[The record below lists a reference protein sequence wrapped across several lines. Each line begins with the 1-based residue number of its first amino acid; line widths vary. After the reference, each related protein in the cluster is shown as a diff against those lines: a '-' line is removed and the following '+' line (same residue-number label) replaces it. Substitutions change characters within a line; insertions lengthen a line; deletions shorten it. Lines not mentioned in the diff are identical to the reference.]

1 MKAARSLLAKL
12 QTKNPTLVQSMEKLC
27 NAYIDVACYDV
38 SAYKT
43 IRDAIKF
50 PPSCPLLKFDGKV
63 AIPTVDLDVDRTCQ
77 YEHILCLCQFEP
89 FFQLAGGVNLPKIV
103 TCIGSDGKRR
113 KQLIKVCVVVCVWLL
128 LCVCCVCVCV
138 WLVGWCV
145 CVCDILVVVDV
156 PFCEMG

>member
-113 KQLIKVCVVVCVWLL
+113 KQLIKVCVCVVVCVWLL
-128 LCVCCVCVCV
+128 CVCLLCVCV

-145 CVCDILVVVDV
+145 CVIYLLL
-156 PFCEMG
+156 